1 MREPQPVVLPGGGPA
16 GRGSRSGWER
26 RSFLAPL
33 LALFHS
39 GCLAEKE
46 AGVRGGWW
54 GPTANVDAPA
64 PLSSVLLLGLH
75 GYRRND

>member
-1 MREPQPVVLPGGGPA
+1 MALPGGWA
-16 GRGSRSGWER
+16 SRSRESQPVGEAL
-26 RSFLAPL
+26 FLAPL

-39 GCLAEKE
+39 GCLAERE

-75 GYRRND
+75 GIGE